1 MIDSCDKLSVRQQ
14 CRILELDRSG
24 LYYEPIS
31 PDGEEMALCHR
42 LDELYTAH
50 PFYGVRR
57 MTEALRREGQSINP
71 KRVRRLLRE
80 MGLLAVYPK
89 PRLSLPAAGA
99 SVFPYLLRGVKIERP
114 HQVWAIDITYVRL
127 RGGFA
132 YLVAL
137 LEWFSRYVLAWELAP
152 SLETLH
158 CLRVLEAALAGA
170 GCAAEILNSDQG
182 RQFTSTEW
190 IEAVQAAGMQV
201 SHDGRGRALDNV
213 MVERLWRTVKYEDI
227 YLRDY
232 SDLPAARAGLGS
244 YFRFYNQERPHQGL
258 AYRTPA
264 EVLNGTPRTSREG
277 TGNGHCAPS
286 PFRFKMGWEQNGKT
300 TSQKPLPLVGRMGST

>member
-1 MIDSCDKLSVRQQ
+1 MIDIPNPLSVRAQ
-14 CRILELDRSG
+14 CRLLGLDRSG
-24 LYYEPIS
+24 LYYEPVRADAQEITL
-31 PDGEEMALCHR
+31 GHR

-57 MTEALRREGQSINP
+57 MTAALRREGQRINP

-80 MGLLAVYPK
+80 LGLVAVYPK
-89 PRLSLPAAGA
+89 PRLSVPAAGA
-99 SVFPYLLRGVKIERP
+99 RVFPYLLRGLKIERP

-132 YLVAL
+132 FLVAL

-152 SLETLH
+152 SLETLP
-158 CLRVLEAALAGA
+158 CLRVLEAGLAEAGGA
-170 GCAAEILNSDQG
+170 AQILNSDQG
-182 RQFTSTEW
+182 SQFTSAEW
-190 IEAVQAAGMQV
+190 LAAVEGAGMAV

-232 SDLPAARAGLGS
+232 AELAEARAGLGD
-244 YFRFYNQERPHQGL
+244 YFRFYNRQRPHQAL
-258 AYRTPA
+258 DYRTPW
-264 EVLNGTPRTSREG
+264 EVMKGNPTESRKG
-277 TGNGHCAPS
+277 TGHGLSASS
-286 PFRFKMGWEQNGKT
+286 PFRFKMGDEKT
-300 TSQKPLPLVGRMGST
+300 VKT

>member
-1 MIDSCDKLSVRQQ
+1 MIDCQDQLSVRRQ
-14 CRILELDRSG
+14 CELVDLDRSG
-24 LYYEPIS
+24 LYYEPLR
-31 PDGEEMALCHR
+31 PEPEEIPLRHR

-57 MTEALRREGQSINP
+57 MTEQLRREGQTINP

-80 MGLLAVYPK
+80 MGLMAVYPK
-89 PRLSLPAAGA
+89 PRLSLPGLGA
-99 SVFPYLLRGVKIERP
+99 SVFPYLLRGLKIDRP
-114 HQVWAIDITYVRL
+114 HRVWAIDITYVRL

-137 LEWFSRYVLAWELAP
+137 LEWFSRYVLAWELSP
-152 SLETLH
+152 SLETLP
-158 CLRVLEAALAGA
+158 CLRVLDAGRAAA
-170 GCAAEILNSDQG
+170 GCAAQIVNSDQG
-182 RQFTSTEW
+182 CQFTSAEW
-190 IEAVQAAGMQV
+190 IGAVQAAGMAV

-232 SDLPAARAGLGS
+232 DDLPEARTGLGG
-244 YFRFYNQERPHQGL
+244 YFRFYNEERPHQGL
-258 AYRTPA
+258 DYRTPL
-264 EVLNGTPRTSREG
+264 EVLKGTPRTSREG

-286 PFRFKMGWEQNGKT
+286 PFRFKMGQEKT
-300 TSQKPLPLVGRMGST
+300 VKTLV

>member
-1 MIDSCDKLSVRQQ
+1 MIDAQDPLSVRRQ
-14 CRILELDRSG
+14 CQLLGLDRSG
-24 LYYEPIS
+24 LYSAPVG
-31 PDGEEMALCHR
+31 PDAEEIALCHR

-57 MTEALRREGQSINP
+57 MTEQLRREGNAVNP
-71 KRVRRLLRE
+71 KRVRRLLRQ

-89 PRLSLPAAGA
+89 PRLSLPALGQ
-99 SVFPYLLRGVKIERP
+99 SVFPYLLRGRAIERP

-158 CLRVLEAALAGA
+158 CLRVLDAALGEAGR
-170 GCAAEILNSDQG
+170 AAEIVNSDQG
-182 RQFTSTEW
+182 SQFTSVEW
-190 IEAVQAAGMQV
+190 IGAVQAAGMQV

-213 MVERLWRTVKYEDI
+213 MIERLWRTVKYEDI
-227 YLRDY
+227 YLQDY
-232 SDLPAARAGLGS
+232 GDLAQARTGLGG
-244 YFRFYNQERPHQGL
+244 YFRFYNRERPHQGL
-258 AYRTPA
+258 DYRTPL
-264 EVLNGTPRTSREG
+264 EVLKGTPRTSREG
-277 TGNGHCAPS
+277 TGNGICAPS
-286 PFRFKMGWEQNGKT
+286 PFRFNMGEEKT
-300 TSQKPLPLVGRMGST
+300 VKTLV

>member
-1 MIDSCDKLSVRQQ
+1 MIDSRGELSVRRQ
-14 CRILELDRSG
+14 CELLGLDRSG
-24 LYYEPIS
+24 LYYQPVG
-31 PDGEEMALCHR
+31 PDAEEIALCHR

-57 MTEALRREGQSINP
+57 MREALRREGATVNP
-71 KRVRRLLRE
+71 KRVRRLLRQ

-89 PRLSLPAAGA
+89 PRLSLSAFGQ
-99 SVFPYLLRGVKIERP
+99 SVFPYLLRGLAIERP

-132 YLVAL
+132 FLVAL

-158 CLRVLEAALAGA
+158 CLRVLDAALARA
-170 GCAAEILNSDQG
+170 GCSAQIVNSDQG
-182 RQFTSTEW
+182 SQFTSSEW
-190 IEAVQAAGMQV
+190 TSAVQAAGMAV

-232 SDLPAARAGLGS
+232 GNLPEARAGLDD
-244 YFRFYNQERPHQGL
+244 YFRFYNRERLHQAL
-258 AYRTPA
+258 DYRTPL
-264 EVLNGTPRTSREG
+264 EVLEETPRTNREG
-277 TGNGHCAPS
+277 TGNGSLLPAPLDS
-286 PFRFKMGWEQNGKT
+286 K
-300 TSQKPLPLVGRMGST
+300 

>member
-1 MIDSCDKLSVRQQ
+1 MIDRQAPLSVRRQ
-14 CRILELDRSG
+14 CQLLGLDRSG
-24 LYYEPIS
+24 LYYAPVS
-31 PDGEEMALCHR
+31 PDAQEIALCHR

-57 MTEALRREGQSINP
+57 MTEQLRREGNAVNP
-71 KRVRRLLRE
+71 KRVRRLLRQ

-89 PRLSLPAAGA
+89 PRLSRPALGQT
-99 SVFPYLLRGVKIERP
+99 VFPYLLRGLAIQRP

-158 CLRVLEAALAGA
+158 CLRVLEAALAEA

-182 RQFTSTEW
+182 SQFTSAEW
-190 IEAVQAAGMQV
+190 IGAVQAAGMAV

-232 SDLPAARAGLGS
+232 VDLPEARAGLGG
-244 YFRFYNQERPHQGL
+244 YFRFYNRERPHQGL
-258 AYRTPA
+258 DYRTPW
-264 EVLNGTPRTSREG
+264 EVLTGTPTTSREG
-277 TGNGHCAPS
+277 TGNGHGAPS
-286 PFRFKMGWEQNGKT
+286 PFRFKMGEQKT
-300 TSQKPLPLVGRMGST
+300 VKTLV

>member
-1 MIDSCDKLSVRQQ
+1 MIDPQDELAVRQQ
-14 CRILELDRSG
+14 CRLVGLNRSG
-24 LYYEPIS
+24 LYYAPVGPS
-31 PDGEEMALCHR
+31 AEEIALCHR
-42 LDELYTAH
+42 LDELYTAY

-57 MTEALRREGQSINP
+57 TTEALRREGRTINP
-71 KRVRRLLRE
+71 KRVRRRLRQ
-80 MGLLAVYPK
+80 MGLVAVYPK
-89 PRLSLPAAGA
+89 PCLSLPALGQ
-99 SVFPYLLRGVKIERP
+99 SVFPYLLRGVEIVRP

-152 SLETLH
+152 SLETLP
-158 CLRVLEAALAGA
+158 CLRVLEAGLAEA

-182 RQFTSTEW
+182 SQFTSADW
-190 IEAVQAAGMQV
+190 IAAVQAAGMQV

-232 SDLPAARAGLGS
+232 GDLPEARVGLGG

-258 AYRTPA
+258 AYRTPL
-264 EVLNGTPRTSREG
+264 EVLTATPRLSREG
-277 TGNGHCAPS
+277 TGQGQSAPS
-286 PFRFKMGWEQNGKT
+286 PFRFKMGEEKT
-300 TSQKPLPLVGRMGST
+300 VKILV

>member
-1 MIDSCDKLSVRQQ
+1 MIDCQDELSVRRQ
-14 CRILELDRSG
+14 CELVGLDRSG
-24 LYYEPIS
+24 LYYEPAG
-31 PDGEEMALCHR
+31 PDGAEIALCHR

-57 MTEALRREGQSINP
+57 MTELLRREGQTINP

-89 PRLSLPAAGA
+89 PRLSLPGLGQ
-99 SVFPYLLRGVKIERP
+99 SVFPYLLRGLKIERP

-137 LEWFSRYVLAWELAP
+137 LEWFSRYVLAWELSP
-152 SLETLH
+152 SLETLP
-158 CLRVLEAALAGA
+158 CLRVLEAGLDAA
-170 GCAAEILNSDQG
+170 GCAAEIVNSDQG
-182 RQFTSTEW
+182 CQFTSAEW
-190 IEAVQAAGMQV
+190 IGAVQSAGMAV

-213 MVERLWRTVKYEDI
+213 MVERLWRSVKYEDI

-232 SDLPAARAGLGS
+232 GDLPEARVGLSG
-244 YFRFYNQERPHQGL
+244 YFWFYNRERPHQGL
-258 AYRTPA
+258 DYRTPL
-264 EVLNGTPRTSREG
+264 EVLKGTPRTNREG

-286 PFRFKMGWEQNGKT
+286 PFRFKMGEEKT
-300 TSQKPLPLVGRMGST
+300 VKTLV

>member
-1 MIDSCDKLSVRQQ
+1 MIDAHDELSVRQQ
-14 CRILELDRSG
+14 CHILELDRSG
-24 LYYEPIS
+24 LYYEPVGPS
-31 PDGEEMALCHR
+31 PEEIALCHR

-57 MTEALRREGQSINP
+57 MTEALRREGQTINP

-80 MGLLAVYPK
+80 LGLLAVYPK

-99 SVFPYLLRGVKIERP
+99 RVFPYLLRGVRIERP

-158 CLRVLEAALAGA
+158 CLRVLEAALAQA
-170 GCAAEILNSDQG
+170 GGGAEILNSDQG
-182 RQFTSTEW
+182 GQFTSAEW
-190 IEAVQAAGMQV
+190 IAAVQAAGMQI

-232 SDLPAARAGLGS
+232 GDLAEARAGLGS
-244 YFRFYNQERPHQGL
+244 YFRFYNQERPHQRL
-258 AYRTPA
+258 EYRTPW

-277 TGNGHCAPS
+277 TGNGLRAPS
-286 PFRFKMGWEQNGKT
+286 PFRFKMEGKKTVKT
-300 TSQKPLPLVGRMGST
+300 TS

>member
-1 MIDSCDKLSVRQQ
+1 MIDSQDELSVRSQ
-14 CRILELDRSG
+14 CRLLGLDRSG
-24 LYYEPIS
+24 LYYEPVG
-31 PDGEEMALCHR
+31 PDGEEIALCHR

-57 MTEALRREGQSINP
+57 MSEALRREGQTINP

-89 PRLSLPAAGA
+89 PRLSLPGAGA
-99 SVFPYLLRGVKIERP
+99 SVFPYLLRGLPIVRP

-152 SLETLH
+152 SLETLY
-158 CLRVLEAALAGA
+158 CLRVLEVALAQA
-170 GCAAEILNSDQG
+170 GGVAEILNSDQG
-182 RQFTSTEW
+182 SQFTSAEW
-190 IEAVQAAGMQV
+190 IAAVQAAGMQV

-232 SDLPAARAGLGS
+232 GDLTEARAGLGS
-244 YFRFYNQERPHQGL
+244 YFRFYNQERPHQRL
-258 AYRTPA
+258 EYRTPW

-277 TGNGHCAPS
+277 TGNGLRAPS

>member
-1 MIDSCDKLSVRQQ
+1 MIASRDALSVRQQ
-14 CRILELDRSG
+14 CRLLALDRSG
-24 LYYEPIS
+24 LYYES
-31 PDGEEMALCHR
+31 LGPDAQEIALCHR

-57 MTEALRREGQSINP
+57 MTEALRREGRTINP
-71 KRVRRLLRE
+71 KRVRRLLRQ

-89 PRLSLPAAGA
+89 PRWSLPGAGA
-99 SVFPYLLRGVKIERP
+99 SVFRYLLREFKIERP

-158 CLRVLEAALAGA
+158 CLRVLEAGLAQA
-170 GCAAEILNSDQG
+170 GCAAQIVNSDQG
-182 RQFTSTEW
+182 CQFTSDEW
-190 IEAVQAAGMQV
+190 IGAVQAAGMRV

-227 YLRDY
+227 DLRDY
-232 SDLPAARAGLGS
+232 GDLPEARAGLGG
-244 YFRFYNQERPHQGL
+244 YFRFYNTERPHQGL
-258 AYRTPA
+258 DYRTPL
-264 EVLNGTPRTSREG
+264 EVLTGTPRTSREG
-277 TGNGHCAPS
+277 TGNGHRAPS
-286 PFRFKMGWEQNGKT
+286 PFRFKMGEEK
-300 TSQKPLPLVGRMGST
+300 SVKH

>member
-1 MIDSCDKLSVRQQ
+1 MIDRQGQLSVRRQ
-14 CRILELDRSG
+14 CELLGLDRSG
-24 LYYEPIS
+24 LYYAPVGPEAQEI
-31 PDGEEMALCHR
+31 ALCHR
-42 LDELYTAH
+42 LDELYRAH

-57 MTEALRREGQSINP
+57 MSEQLRREGAAVNP
-71 KRVRRLLRE
+71 KRVRRLLRQ
-80 MGLLAVYPK
+80 MGLLAAYPK
-89 PRLSLPAAGA
+89 PRLSLPALGQ
-99 SVFPYLLRGVKIERP
+99 SVFPYLLRGLAIERP

-158 CLRVLEAALAGA
+158 CLRVLEVALLEA
-170 GCAAEILNSDQG
+170 GCAAQIVNSDQG
-182 RQFTSTEW
+182 SQFTSTEW
-190 IEAVQAAGMQV
+190 IEAVQAAGMRV

-232 SDLPAARAGLGS
+232 GDLPEARAGLGD
-244 YFRFYNQERPHQGL
+244 YFRFYNGQRLHQGL
-258 AYRTPA
+258 DYPTPL
-264 EVLNGTPRTSREG
+264 EVLTGSPRTSREG
-277 TGNGHCAPS
+277 TGNGFGAPS
-286 PFRFKMGWEQNGKT
+286 PFRFKMGEEKMV
-300 TSQKPLPLVGRMGST
+300 KILV